1 VTAKAPLIGVG
12 LRPTHFPYLESR
24 PRIQTNFF
32 EGISENFMNS
42 EGRPLEVLLQVRADY
57 PVALHG
63 VAMSIGSGIGVN
75 EQYLRKLKTLV
86 DRVDPIVVSDHLCW
100 AQTASGN
107 THDLLPMPLTSESL
121 AKVVSNI
128 EIVQDRLG
136 RTILVENI
144 SYYLRF
150 KESEIEETEFLTALC
165 RKTGCQ
171 LLLDLN
177 NVYVNAMNH
186 GFNAFDYIRAIDP
199 ALVGQFHLA
208 GPSQEKGFLF
218 DTHSSVVPVEV
229 WKLFEHVVQ
238 GGFRAPII
246 VEWDQDIPDFQTLE
260 GEVQKARAILNGD
273 LVNGHS
279 QPTA

>member
-1 VTAKAPLIGVG
+1 MTTNASLIGVG

-24 PRIQTNFF
+24 PRIQTDFF

-42 EGRPLEVLLQVRADY
+42 EGRPLDILLKVRADY

-63 VAMSIGSGIGVN
+63 VSMSIGSGAGVK
-75 EQYLRKLKTLV
+75 EHYLTKLKSLI
-86 DRVDPIVVSDHLCW
+86 DRVEPIVVSDHLCW
-100 AQTASGN
+100 AQTAPGN
-107 THDLLPMPLTSESL
+107 THDLLPMPLTHESL
-121 AKVVSNI
+121 AKVVSNV
-128 EIVQDRLG
+128 EKVQDCLG
-136 RTILVENI
+136 RTILLENI

-165 RKTGCQ
+165 KKTGCQ

-177 NVYVNAMNH
+177 NVYVNAINH
-186 GFNAFDYIRAIDP
+186 GFNALDYINAIAP
-199 ALVGQFHLA
+199 ELVGQFHLA

-218 DTHSSVVPVEV
+218 DTHSSVVPDEV
-229 WKLFEHVVQ
+229 WKLFERVVKS
-238 GGFRAPII
+238 GFRAPII

-273 LVNGHS
+273 LTYGRS